1 MRQARVRLEGVSVSL
16 EPRARALGALYC
28 IAALAEAETA

>member
-16 EPRARALGALYC
+16 EPRARALGALYYMQT
-28 IAALAEAETA
+28 LA